1 VKYSRILQAFLSST
15 WAILPQKYEA
25 MKAVL
30 KLRASGGQVSDEEIQ
45 AVVQAAKRPSP
56 KTAGNVAV
64 IPIYGVI
71 CYRGDMFT
79 EASGMTSV
87 QSLTKMF
94 RQAINDDNIKAIIF
108 DVDSPGGT
116 VDGVQELADEIY
128 NARGAKPIVAIAN
141 TMAASAAYWL
151 ASSAKEVIV
160 TPSGEVGSIGV
171 FMCHEDWSK
180 FNESMGVKPTYIS
193 AGKYKTEGNPDEPLS
208 DDARAHFQS
217 DVDAIYGTFTSTVAR
232 NRNVKPA
239 EARGDNF
246 GQGRMIQAKDAVKQ
260 GMADRVA
267 TLDQTLSR
275 FGASGQVRQME
286 ASRIQ
291 TPEISAAAA
300 SNENGCDCQ
309 CAACQADDCQNC
321 TNTNCEDE
329 NCKGCPQQMDDGGKA
344 RSAGPAKA
352 NENGCGCECVACLAD
367 DCAACTNTNC
377 EDDNCKGCPQ
387 QIDDAGKA
395 AAASKEKI
403 KSDLKKRRRQN
414 EAAVL
419 SSHVVKQQLL
429 NDSGI
434 KN

>member
-1 VKYSRILQAFLSST
+1 VKYSRIQQAFLSST

-128 NARGAKPIVAIAN
+128 NARGAKPIVAVAN

-180 FNESMGVKPTYIS
+180 FNESMGVKPSYIS

-239 EARGDNF
+239 EARGDAF

-291 TPEISAAAA
+291 TPENNSSTHRAD
-300 SNENGCDCQ
+300 NYYLTNNNGCNCACSSCIDNDCE
-309 CAACQADDCQNC
+309 NC
-321 TNTNCEDE
+321 TNINCDDD

-344 RSAGPAKA
+344 RSAGSAKA

-395 AAASKEKI
+395 SAPSKEKI
-403 KSDLKKRRRQN
+403 RARMNMRRRRM
-414 EAAVL
+414 ETAAL
-419 SSHVVKQQLL
+419 Q
-429 NDSGI
+429 
-434 KN
+434 